1 MKPAQGA
8 YPVLVRHFARR
19 FFDSEIVSSKGNL
32 FDTAATAA
40 SLLGAASVVVA
51 YVTTVRHWMLTS
63 RTPEYVREAMAW
75 ADREFLISLS
85 MALVGAVAVLTWQSV
100 FPDRRDCLILS
111 ALPLTASQIIAA
123 KITAIGGLF
132 AVTTFSVNAA
142 TGFFFPLATARTMTF
157 SEALRLYSSHA
168 AALGSASAFVFLAVL
183 AAQGLLANL
192 LPFRLFQRWSA
203 WVQLLALF
211 SILFLFFMIP
221 PISSPSAIVRPEN
234 RAAALWL
241 PSFWFVGLYQKCLGT
256 SLPLIDELAN
266 RALAGLLISGFA
278 AVLLYALAYRRVIRK
293 TIEESGAVG
302 ESGRSRWIWV
312 GRIVDKVVVKTAT
325 ERAAFHFIW
334 RTMARSRGHR
344 LMLAAYASIG
354 LVYLADGIAGLVKTA
369 GGHALMQPNAQ
380 LSALP
385 LILPFFVLLGLRAL
399 FAIPVEPQA
408 NWIFRLTDAGH
419 PGQYVRAARKLM
431 LMAGVMPVCALA
443 LPVYGLLWGWRI
455 AVFHVLMCLLASMA
469 TLELL
474 MAGFRKVPFT
484 CPYMPGKGNLKVT
497 FGVYVI
503 LFLSLAFM
511 AVNIE
516 LWLAFDVRRSFA
528 GVLLTAVVY
537 FYAARKRRSEDSH
550 EMGILWEEPPVWHLQ
565 TLELSR

>member
-1 MKPAQGA
+1 MKPAQGV
-8 YPVLVRHFARR
+8 YGVLVRHYARR
-19 FFDSEIVSSKGNL
+19 FFDSEIVSSQGSL
-32 FDTAATAA
+32 FDSVVTAA
-40 SLLGAASVVVA
+40 SLLGATSIVVA
-51 YVTTVRHWMLTS
+51 YVTTVQHWMMSS
-63 RTPEYVREAMAW
+63 RTPEHVREAMAW

-85 MALVGAVAVLTWQSV
+85 MAITGAVAVLAWQWV

-111 ALPLTASQIIAA
+111 ALPLTASKIIAA
-123 KITAIGGLF
+123 KITALGGLF
-132 AVTTFSVNAA
+132 VVATFAVNAA
-142 TGFFFPLATARTMTF
+142 TGLLFPIATARTMTV

-168 AALGSASAFVFLAVL
+168 AAVWPASAFVFLAVL
-183 AAQGLLANL
+183 AAQGLLANV
-192 LPFRLFQRWSA
+192 LPFRMFQRWSA

-211 SILFLFFMIP
+211 TILFVFFMIP
-221 PISSPSAIVRPEN
+221 PISSPAAIVRPEN

-241 PSFWFVGLYQKCLGT
+241 PPFWFTGLYQKCLGT
-256 SLPLIDELAN
+256 RLPLIDELAG
-266 RALAGLLISGFA
+266 RALAALVISGLA
-278 AVLLYALAYRRVIRK
+278 VVLLYALAYRRVIRK

-302 ESGRSRWIWV
+302 EGGSGRWIRV
-312 GRIVDKVVVKTAT
+312 DRIVDKVVVKTAT
-325 ERAAFHFIW
+325 ERAAFHFIG

-354 LVYLADGIAGLVKTA
+354 LVYLAHGIAGVVKTS
-369 GGHALMQPNAQ
+369 GGRALMQPNAQ

-419 PGQYVRAARKLM
+419 PGPYVRAARKLM
-431 LMAGVMPVCALA
+431 LMAGVVPVCAAA
-443 LPVYGLLWGWRI
+443 LPVYGFLWGWRM

-484 CPYMPGKGNLKVT
+484 CPYLPGKGNLKAT

-503 LFLSLAFM
+503 LFLSLAFL
-511 AVNIE
+511 AINIE
-516 LWLAFDVRRSFA
+516 LWLASDLRRSIA
-528 GVLLTAVVY
+528 GVLLTGAVY
-537 FYAARKRRSEDSH
+537 LYAARKRRGEDAN
-550 EMGILWEEPPVWHLQ
+550 EAGILWEEAPVWHVQ